1 MPTQIN
7 QLESDGRT
15 YFRVEGDMYLED
27 AQLLERLVRD
37 ARSSGESSVTIDLAD
52 LSFLDSESA
61 AVLRRMESEG
71 LVDIQG
77 IEFFLQSAI
86 DIAERAA

>member
-7 QLESDGRT
+7 QIESDGRV

-27 AQLLERLVRD
+27 ANLLEKLVRE
-37 ARSSGESSVTIDLAD
+37 ARASGEIAVTIDLAD

>member
-27 AQLLERLVRD
+27 AQLLERLVRE

>member
-7 QLESDGRT
+7 QIETDDRV
-15 YFRVEGDMYLED
+15 YFRVEGDMYAED
-27 AQLLERLVRD
+27 ALLLERLVRD
-37 ARSSGESSVTIDLAD
+37 TRSAGNDLVTIDLAD

-61 AVLRRMESEG
+61 SILRRMESEG
-71 LVDIQG
+71 VVEIEG

-86 DIAERAA
+86 DVAERAA

>member
-7 QLESDGRT
+7 QIESDGRVF
-15 YFRVEGDMYLED
+15 YRVEGDMYLED
-27 AQLLERLVRD
+27 ANLLEKLVRET
-37 ARSSGESSVTIDLAD
+37 RSSGEREVTIDLAD

-61 AVLRRMESEG
+61 AVLRRMESDG
-71 LVDIQG
+71 MVDIQG

>member
-1 MPTQIN
+1 MATQIN
-7 QLESDGRT
+7 QFESDGRV

-27 AQLLERLVRD
+27 AELLEKLVRE
-37 ARSSGESSVTIDLAD
+37 ARFSGDILVTVDLAD
-52 LSFLDSESA
+52 LTFLDSESA
-61 AVLRRMESEG
+61 SILRRMESEG
-71 LVDIQG
+71 LVEIQG

>member
-1 MPTQIN
+1 
-7 QLESDGRT
+7 
-15 YFRVEGDMYLED
+15 MYLED